1 MAIGWRQLDGAWYYF
16 NSDGRMAT
24 GMIEVGGLR
33 YYMDPS
39 DGRMVSGRAV
49 EINGVTYQAAADG
62 HLSQQ
67 VRNNRDQSSQNSG
80 NNASGSNTG
89 NNNTG
94 NNVQI
99 TPANST
105 TGPLT
110 TVLPTPLLM
119 IRK

>member
-1 MAIGWRQLDGAWYYF
+1 MENQHDMVDNYPFLFSRDGRMNMWRQLDGAWYYF

-67 VRNNRDQSSQNSG
+67 GQETTGDQSSQNSG

-89 NNNTG
+89 KT
-94 NNVQI
+94 
-99 TPANST
+99 
-105 TGPLT
+105 
-110 TVLPTPLLM
+110 
-119 IRK
+119 R

>member
-67 VRNNRDQSSQNSG
+67 GQE
-80 NNASGSNTG
+80 
-89 NNNTG
+89 
-94 NNVQI
+94 
-99 TPANST
+99 T
-105 TGPLT
+105 TGEFPIVKDT
-110 TVLPTPLLM
+110 TPNITNSRLNNIP
-119 IRK
+119 